1 VQEGVVEGKASS
13 SAKAGVVTS
22 HIDMSTLGLPAQG
35 TLAHLI
41 MAELV
46 QLAVGDLSAAPS
58 AATAGRDFITSAL
71 QALAPCPV
79 LRFSHKQVQTKNPK
93 LCTRSENSR
102 KRASKGVFLT
112 V

>member
-1 VQEGVVEGKASS
+1 MEGKASS

-79 LRFSHKQVQTKNPK
+79 LRFSHKQVQTKK
-93 LCTRSENSR
+93 TKNSAPVLR
-102 KRASKGVFLT
+102 TVASALNGSL
-112 V
+112 